1 MSITKNFVAVDW
13 RTGPDRIYFFFP
25 EKNSYSRFDFEDNKV
40 LSGFPKPVDG
50 KWKASTRLLQTCA
63 LALPR
68 RPPTGTV
75 ASTRSGCS
83 TTKEQH
89 PAFAST
95 ANKPTRQS
103 RKPPSPNQ
111 SGKNIALLRKIVGV
125 MWAESTAQRES
136 YWFLLNDGNYL
147 IYEIY
152 SKTLELLP
160 LKGSPWAPLEEY
172 KNQMMTAVTNDYPTF
187 DTYFYVFLNDNR
199 YLRYE
204 QNAKKYLA
212 RIQSPTRP
220 GRTAEGLS
228 HSQAPVNRRR
238 VAIRHRAGRLIIG

>member
-1 MSITKNFVAVDW
+1 
-13 RTGPDRIYFFFP
+13 
-25 EKNSYSRFDFEDNKV
+25 
-40 LSGFPKPVDG
+40 VDG
-50 KWKASTRLLQTCA
+50 KWEGFDKTLQTCA

-89 PAFAST
+89 PPFVSS
-95 ANKPTRQS
+95 ANKPTRHLENPH
-103 RKPPSPNQ
+103 RKIKV
-111 SGKNIALLRKIVGV
+111 GKILPYYDKIVGV

-172 KNQMMTAVTNDYPTF
+172 KKMMTAVTNDYPTF

-204 QNAKKYLA
+204 QNAKKYLPVYN
-212 RIQSPTRP
+212 SDSTWP
-220 GRTAEGLS
+220 GL
-228 HSQAPVNRRR
+228 
-238 VAIRHRAGRLIIG
+238 LKD

>member
-50 KWKASTRLLQTCA
+50 KWEGFDKTAADLRFGFTTTTTHWNGGVDTLWLFYDEGTTPSVCEFSQQSDKALSKTPIA
-63 LALPR
+63 KSKWEKILPYYD
-68 RPPTGTV
+68 
-75 ASTRSGCS
+75 
-83 TTKEQH
+83 
-89 PAFAST
+89 
-95 ANKPTRQS
+95 
-103 RKPPSPNQ
+103 
-111 SGKNIALLRKIVGV
+111 KIVGV

-160 LKGSPWAPLEEY
+160 LKGSPWASLEEY
-172 KNQMMTAVTNDYPTF
+172 KSQMMTAVTNDYPTF
-187 DTYFYVFLNDNR
+187 DTYFYVFLSDNR

-204 QNAKKYLA
+204 QSAKKVFGPYT
-212 RIQSPTRP
+212 ISDSTWP
-220 GRTAEGLS
+220 GL
-228 HSQAPVNRRR
+228 
-238 VAIRHRAGRLIIG
+238 LKD